1 MRRLLTSWSL
11 ATRRPLSG
19 RKCLAWVPGSVPPG
33 GCGVRDQWRPAGS
46 SSSGWQQPRGHL
58 AGLRVYNSLTRSKE
72 PLVLAEPATASW
84 YSCGPTVYDHAHLGH
99 ASSYVRFDI
108 IRRILTKFFDIDV
121 VMVMVITDIDDKIIQ
136 RAKELNISPTVLARI
151 YEEDFKQDMAC
162 LKVLPPTVYMRVTDN
177 ILQIVE
183 FIERIIHNGHAY
195 STSAGNVYFAI
206 QSIGAQ
212 YGKLA
217 GVCADT
223 TGETSTGAGDK
234 RHVKD
239 FALWKASKPQEPSWA
254 SPWGKGRPGWHI
266 ECSTVA
272 SSVFG
277 NKLDIHSGGIDLA
290 FPHHE
295 NEIAQCEAYHQCEQW
310 GNYFLH
316 SGHLHLKG
324 SEEKMSKSLKNYIT
338 IKSLLEKFS
347 ANQFRMFCLLSKY
360 RSAVEYSDTNM
371 TEARTLLHS
380 ISAFIDDASA
390 YMRGQL
396 ACPAVD
402 ETLLWE
408 RLNATKVNV
417 HAAFADDFDTPG
429 ATDSIMN
436 LIHHGNRQ
444 LQAVTKKNALCKK
457 LFYSLQKK
465 LAHNKKEAT
474 RTGGGTPNL
483 HPLTPLEQRVAAMMS
498 RTWRKAI
505 STAQAGP
512 AREEEEHDDDDANPE
527 DPEDTK
533 QEPVQPDADDPDWM
547 MAVMTEMSTGEN
559 FQINVYEP
567 PLGGIRVSTLCIG
580 SGSTFHGFDSDVA
593 GPSVAGDIMEQ
604 FTPTHPPSQPMA
616 CT

>member
-1 MRRLLTSWSL
+1 MRALL
-11 ATRRPLSG
+11 ACRRPLGWLSG
-19 RKCLAWVPGSVPPG
+19 GRSGIQRRAAVVRWSGGPPG
-33 GCGVRDQWRPAGS
+33 RYGS
-46 SSSGWQQPRGHL
+46 NWQQPRGHP
-58 AGLRVYNSLTRSKE
+58 ADLRVYNSLSRSKE

-84 YSCGPTVYDHAHLGH
+84 YSCGPTVYDDAHLGH

-108 IRRILTKFFDIDV
+108 LRRILTKVFGIDV

-136 RAKELNISPTVLARI
+136 RANELNISPVVLSRM

-177 ILQIVE
+177 IPQIVA

-195 STSAGNVYFAI
+195 STPTGNVYFDT
-206 QSIGAQ
+206 QSIGGQ
-212 YGKLA
+212 YGKFF
-217 GVCADT
+217 GVCAGTD
-223 TGETSTGAGDK
+223 GETSAGEK
-234 RHVKD
+234 RHVRD
-239 FALWKASKPQEPSWA
+239 FVLWKATKPQEPSWV

-338 IKSLLEKFS
+338 IKDFLEKFS

-360 RSAVEYSDTNM
+360 RSAVEYSDTSM

-380 ISAFIDDASA
+380 ISAFINDASA

-396 ACPAVD
+396 ICPSVD

-417 HAAFADDFDTPG
+417 HAAFADDFNTPG

-444 LQAVTKKNALCKK
+444 LQAVTKEGHYTRSPAVFGAIISYIERFLDVVGIHLGESQVPAADRSSATLRSVTEQLVGFRQEVRKYALAENDQELASSEGRALSKEEKEQLRERRKRLLSERQPLLQACD
-457 LFYSLQKK
+457 SLRQD
-465 LAHNKKEAT
+465 L
-474 RTGGGTPNL
+474 
-483 HPLTPLEQRVAAMMS
+483 S
-498 RTWRKAI
+498 AI
-505 STAQAGP
+505 G
-512 AREEEEHDDDDANPE
+512 
-527 DPEDTK
+527 
-533 QEPVQPDADDPDWM
+533 
-547 MAVMTEMSTGEN
+547 
-559 FQINVYEP
+559 IN
-567 PLGGIRVSTLCIG
+567 IKCI
-580 SGSTFHGFDSDVA
+580 SG
-593 GPSVAGDIMEQ
+593 
-604 FTPTHPPSQPMA
+604 
-616 CT
+616 